1 MTQGF
6 SGKLRLIV
14 GAGGILMLAANLR
27 TAVTAVGPVL
37 GDIRGDLGLSSLA
50 ASGLITIPLFVF
62 AVFSPIAP
70 VIGRRFGLERTLAA
84 GLLALIVG
92 IVMRSLPVPGLLWV
106 GTVLLGAAI
115 ATLNVLIPALVR
127 RDYPNN
133 VGQLTGIYQVVQTAA
148 AALASTLAVPIAGSL
163 PGGWRTSLGIW
174 AGLAMIACVVFWPS
188 VRKAGPVVATG
199 PIGIPGGSRPPVAS
213 PWRSAMAWQVTLFM
227 GVQSVFFYTALTWFP
242 SIDVANGFTEAE
254 AGVHQGVFQAFG
266 MIGNVLAAF
275 MLQRPWRDQRL
286 AVMMSIPFS
295 VVCVL
300 GLLVLPAWSLG
311 WNAIGGLAAGQN
323 IVLALA
329 LIGLRSSDHR
339 EAAKLSGMAQSGGYL
354 IAGIVPMVFGA
365 MHDAT
370 GGWAVVLISL
380 LVLQAVQGLFG
391 LLAGRNRFYSGRSAR
406 A

>member
-1 MTQGF
+1 
-6 SGKLRLIV
+6 
-14 GAGGILMLAANLR
+14 
-27 TAVTAVGPVL
+27 
-37 GDIRGDLGLSSLA
+37 
-50 ASGLITIPLFVF
+50 
-62 AVFSPIAP
+62 
-70 VIGRRFGLERTLAA
+70 
-84 GLLALIVG
+84 
-92 IVMRSLPVPGLLWV
+92 
-106 GTVLLGAAI
+106 
-115 ATLNVLIPALVR
+115 
-127 RDYPNN
+127 
-133 VGQLTGIYQVVQTAA
+133 
-148 AALASTLAVPIAGSL
+148 
-163 PGGWRTSLGIW
+163 
-174 AGLAMIACVVFWPS
+174 
-188 VRKAGPVVATG
+188 
-199 PIGIPGGSRPPVAS
+199 
-213 PWRSAMAWQVTLFM
+213 MAWQVTLFM
-227 GVQSVFFYTALTWFP
+227 GVQSVFFYTALTCFP
-242 SIDVANGFTEAE
+242 SIDVANGCTEAE

-370 GGWAVVLISL
+370 GGWTVVLISL
-380 LVLQAVQGLFG
+380 LVLQAVQALFG